1 MGKKNDHLS
10 LPVHSLKGVG
20 PKISILMERKGIK
33 TIEDLFYFLPI
44 RYEDRRH
51 LRKISETKEGEKVL
65 IVAKV
70 VASKSLFFRHFR
82 KKAYEAIVDD
92 GTGSISVK
100 WFQWISQYLKNVC
113 RKGNIL
119 LLSGMVSK
127 FGNRLQMVHPD
138 ITILEDENEIE
149 AYKTI
154 VPVYSE
160 IEGLKQGTLR
170 NLMKRAFEDY
180 GGHIKSIVP
189 AGIEKLYGLVPLYE
203 AFLKLQFPDDNVS
216 SQTSS
221 LELLTSLHHRYLER
235 LIFEEYFLF
244 QLALLMKRGEVKK
257 EHGINFQVKGTYY
270 SRFEKGLPFELTSA
284 QRGVLKEIET
294 DMAHNEPMNRLLQ
307 GDVGCGKTICAILA
321 ACIAIDSGY
330 QVAFMAP
337 TEILAEQHYLTIHRV
352 FESMGIPLTFLRGNM
367 GKERREVLEGI
378 KKGKIRVAIG
388 THALIQE
395 DVEFEKLGLVV
406 IDEQHR
412 FGVIQRKLLKEK
424 GSGVRDQEPGMK
436 GRVRGFEGS
445 RVQGE
450 EVKDVPVDFQLKTQ
464 NSKLKTDFFPD
475 TLVMTATP
483 IPRTLSMV
491 VYGDLDV
498 SIIDEMP
505 KGRQKIWTKVFLDK
519 NKNTVYGM
527 IEEELKKER
536 QVFIVYPLVEES
548 EKVELLNAK
557 EMAAYFQKSVFPS
570 YRVGLLHG
578 RMKAEEKEATM
589 FRFKNREID
598 MLVCTTVIEVGI
610 DVPNATMIVI
620 EHAERFGLS
629 QLHQLRGR
637 VGRGLH
643 PSKCILITSEK
654 KTALATKRL
663 KVMEETTDGFV
674 IAEEDMKL
682 RGPGDMLGVRQS
694 GIPRFRVG
702 DLVKNGDI
710 MTRARRIAEEVVTK
724 LTADDLQEVKDIV
737 KEKWQDSIH
746 LYDVA

>member
-1 MGKKNDHLS
+1 MGKKNDYLG

-51 LRKISETKEGEKVL
+51 LRKISEIKEGEKAL

-119 LLSGMVSK
+119 LLSGMVGK

-149 AYKTI
+149 AYKAI

-170 NLMKRAFEDY
+170 NLIKRAFEDY

-189 AGIEKLYGLVPLYE
+189 AEIEKLYGLVPLYE
-203 AFLKLQFPDDNVS
+203 AFLKLQFPDDDVS

-221 LELLTSLHHRYLER
+221 LELLTSLRHRYLER

-257 EHGINFQVKGTYY
+257 EQGINFQAKGAYY
-270 SRFEKGLPFELTSA
+270 NRFEKGLPFKLTSA
-284 QRGVLKEIET
+284 QKGVLKEIEG
-294 DMAHNEPMNRLLQ
+294 DMVRNEPMNRLLQ

-352 FESMGIPLTFLRGNM
+352 FEGMGIPLTFLRGNM

-424 GSGVRDQEPGMK
+424 GSGVGGQRSED
-436 GRVRGFEGS
+436 RVRGFEGS

-450 EVKDVPVDFQLKTQ
+450 EVKDVPVDFQLAIRNPQ
-464 NSKLKTDFFPD
+464 SAIHSVPD

-505 KGRQKIWTKVFLDK
+505 EGRQKIWTKVFLDK

-589 FRFKNREID
+589 FRFKNRGID
-598 MLVCTTVIEVGI
+598 ILVCTTVIEVGI
-610 DVPNATMIVI
+610 DVPNATMIII

-682 RGPGDMLGVRQS
+682 RGPGDMLGVRQA
-694 GIPRFRVG
+694 GLPHFRVG
-702 DLVKNGDI
+702 DIVKDVNI
-710 MTRARRIAEEVVTK
+710 MIHARKVAEEVMHK
-724 LTADDLQEVKDIV
+724 FTADDVVKINEKVMERWENNIHFSDI
-737 KEKWQDSIH
+737 
-746 LYDVA
+746 A